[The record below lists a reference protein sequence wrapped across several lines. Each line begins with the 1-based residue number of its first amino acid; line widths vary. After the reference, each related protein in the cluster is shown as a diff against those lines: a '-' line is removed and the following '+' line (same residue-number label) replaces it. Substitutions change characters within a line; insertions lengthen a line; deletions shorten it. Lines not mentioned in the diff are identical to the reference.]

1 MRSATVNAAR
11 DLFGLCSAQHR
22 TVQAAWSAVLVNGSD
37 AAC

>member
-11 DLFGLCSAQHR
+11 DLFGLCSAQYR